1 MKVDFLIVGQGLAGS
16 ILAWELMQHEQRV
29 LVIDSGRE
37 NSASRVAA
45 GLINP
50 ITGQRL
56 VKANEVDDCLPVALD
71 CYQKLGQQFSQ
82 QFYFP
87 LPMLRLFR
95 CQAEQDRYQHRC
107 RDIAYQAYLGRRFQP
122 GESGEPINDV
132 HGGFE
137 QHHTG
142 YVDITTLLVTLRE
155 HLQQHEAY
163 LSASFDYQELQFR
176 DKSVQWRNYQAD
188 FVVFCE
194 GSGALDNPWFRWLP
208 FQLCKGDIIT
218 VESHKTVPAKLIN
231 DGHWLLPISRQRA
244 KVGATYEWQWH
255 DDQPSEV
262 AGQILLRAYQ
272 QLTGDTQFSIV
283 DHQSG
288 LRPTTKDKHPFLG
301 RHAERKHLAI
311 FNGFGSKGALTIPYY
326 AVRLVETLLHNK
338 PVPANTDIN
347 RFDLGISMVTLAKRF
362 VSDHINEGDVAVDA
376 TIGNGYDTE
385 FLARCVGAEG
395 QVYGFDIQQQAI
407 SNTQHRIAGCGL
419 ASRVTL
425 YCAAHE
431 SMNDFIE
438 PDLHGKIAAVVFN
451 LGYLP
456 GDDKSIQTQMLSTL
470 KALQQALSL
479 LKVGGI
485 VSIVTYSGHAE
496 GQREASEIRNWL
508 QQLNN
513 NAIKFEFVSANKD
526 ILNAP
531 SLIKIIK
538 QCEFHQFDDDQA
550 Y

>member
-1 MKVDFLIVGQGLAGS
+1 MKKDFLIVGQGLAGS

-29 LVIDSGRE
+29 LVIDNDRV

-56 VKANEVDDCLPVALD
+56 VKANEVDVCLPVALD
-71 CYQKLGQQFSQ
+71 CYQKLEQQFSQ

-107 RDIAYQAYLGRRFQP
+107 RDAAYQVYLGQHFQP
-122 GESGEPINDV
+122 GATGEPVKDE

-142 YVDITTLLVTLRE
+142 YVDFANLLAALRE
-155 HLQQHEAY
+155 YMQQQQAY
-163 LSASFDYQELQFR
+163 QCASFDCQDLQFH
-176 DKSVQWRNYQAD
+176 DQSIQWRNYQAD
-188 FVVFCE
+188 CVVFCE
-194 GSGALDNPWFRWLP
+194 GAGALDNPWFRWLP

-218 VESHKTVPAKLIN
+218 VESHKPVPTKLIN
-231 DGHWLLPISRQRA
+231 DGHWLLPISSQRV
-244 KVGATYEWQWH
+244 KVGATYEWQWR
-255 DDQPSEV
+255 DDQPGDV
-262 AGQILLRAYQ
+262 AGQILSRAYQ
-272 QLTGDTQFSIV
+272 QLTGDTQFSLV

-301 RHAERKHLAI
+301 RHAERKQLAI

-326 AVRLVETLLHNK
+326 AARLVETLLHNK
-338 PVPANTDIN
+338 PLPADADIS
-347 RFDLGISMVTLAKRF
+347 RFVHGSSMVTLAKCF
-362 VSDHINEGDVAVDA
+362 LSNHINTGDVVIDA
-376 TIGNGYDTE
+376 TVGNGHDTE
-385 FLARCVGAEG
+385 FLARCVGVEG
-395 QVYGFDIQQQAI
+395 RVYGFDIQQQAI
-407 SNTQHRIAGCGL
+407 LNTQQRLAGCGL
-419 ASRVTL
+419 ANRVTL
-425 YCAAHE
+425 YCAGHE
-431 SMNDFIE
+431 SMSDFIE
-438 PDLHGKIAAVVFN
+438 AGLRGKIAAIVFN

-456 GDDKSIQTQMLSTL
+456 GNDKYIHTQTASTL

-496 GQREASEIRNWL
+496 GQREACEIRNWL
-508 QQLNN
+508 QQLSDHG
-513 NAIKFEFVSANKD
+513 IKFEFVSANKD
-526 ILNAP
+526 ALNAP
-531 SLIKIIK
+531 GLIKIIK
-538 QCEFHQFDDDQA
+538 QREIDEFDDNQA